1 MSTAPQQ
8 QRTGLDQ
15 ELTAKDEADARR
27 LRLAA
32 MSGRVETGTLAD
44 HLFELN
50 VFWQGGE
57 MPQSVYER
65 EEVSN
70 LPGSRTSLY
79 VHLIV
84 AVLVQIIF
92 HWGHVSALRSF
103 AILLSYTQL

>member
-15 ELTAKDEADARR
+15 ELNAKEEADARR

-50 VFWQGGE
+50 DLWQGGE

-65 EEVSN
+65 EEVRN
-70 LPGSRTSLY
+70 LPHFCISLGL
-79 VHLIV
+79 HLTIV
-84 AVLVQIIF
+84 LLV
-92 HWGHVSALRSF
+92 
-103 AILLSYTQL
+103 